1 MLMREGDV
9 FAGHYG
15 NRLSAPGLYVAN
27 IAFTLLSPYC
37 QLSTRSLLHFLISI
51 LALVYCTHIVQYL
64 QISGRSSSISLIL
77 DIIYDVFHYRPSSSE
92 EQTHPLSAMVS

>member
-1 MLMREGDV
+1 MGDGGGAYAQDKNTSARLCTKNAGGGVLMREGDV

-37 QLSTRSLLHFLISI
+37 QLSTRSLLHFLI
-51 LALVYCTHIVQYL
+51 LY
-64 QISGRSSSISLIL
+64 
-77 DIIYDVFHYRPSSSE
+77 
-92 EQTHPLSAMVS
+92 

>member
-1 MLMREGDV
+1 MGDGGGLMRRTKIPQQDFALRSRGGGVLMREGDV

-37 QLSTRSLLHFLISI
+37 QLSTRSLLHFLI
-51 LALVYCTHIVQYL
+51 LY
-64 QISGRSSSISLIL
+64 
-77 DIIYDVFHYRPSSSE
+77 
-92 EQTHPLSAMVS
+92 

>member
-1 MLMREGDV
+1 MGDGGGGAYAQDKNTSARLCTKNAGGVLMREGDV

-37 QLSTRSLLHFLISI
+37 QLSTRSLLHFLI
-51 LALVYCTHIVQYL
+51 LY
-64 QISGRSSSISLIL
+64 
-77 DIIYDVFHYRPSSSE
+77 
-92 EQTHPLSAMVS
+92 